1 MKRPALRGLP
11 YLFLLVF
18 LYCTVTTPGQAQQQE
33 GEREEQTLELSTL
46 AVNVDSDL
54 RFVLPAGTISEQVTR
69 SFRHLDI
76 EFAVSYTLLDSDTAG
91 SILFRYPVW
100 MLEPRIEFAYSLD
113 FEQTVSP
120 RLENGELELI
130 AGDKYLSRLKE
141 VDLGIRLTPFA
152 GFHVTPSFRITS
164 LFKGDLDEA
173 VVVDRGTDYSAIL
186 SWGYDSLE
194 SREAERGL
202 LFEGTR
208 YLSSVKLVSRDRL
221 DNPAHADSSNDLLL
235 RFTAGSLWRFKQR
248 FRLNLPVYVWQE
260 ELSTFYSLGGLDSLP
275 GYGGQSVH
283 NFRYCLAN
291 LSTEREFRISTDL
304 SFPVGDWTIRIHQF
318 ALSLFTDVALIQDRL
333 PLDSKVGVR
342 ADLGAGISFVITA
355 KDQGHIDV
363 RLYLARAVDP
373 SLSPVF
379 YLETSLF
386 SLREKI

>member
-235 RFTAGSLWRFKQR
+235 RFTAGSFWRFKQAAISVEPPSI
-248 FRLNLPVYVWQE
+248 RLA
-260 ELSTFYSLGGLDSLP
+260 GGAEHL
-275 GYGGQSVH
+275 
-283 NFRYCLAN
+283 
-291 LSTEREFRISTDL
+291 
-304 SFPVGDWTIRIHQF
+304 
-318 ALSLFTDVALIQDRL
+318 LFTGRAGQPAGLRRTVRAQL
-333 PLDSKVGVR
+333 PLFPGEPEH
-342 ADLGAGISFVITA
+342 GAGVPDTDGS
-355 KDQGHIDV
+355 
-363 RLYLARAVDP
+363 
-373 SLSPVF
+373 VF
-379 YLETSLF
+379 S
-386 SLREKI
+386 RG